1 MKDPTPTRSRPE
13 ETGVPSYLDHS
24 SLLFRKVDWGSAA
37 IETIAACANF
47 RGPRSAP
54 SSSPVGIFL
63 ALNPSAS
70 GKIERCRPRG
80 REGRYLESNSKA
92 LFSAM

>member
-1 MKDPTPTRSRPE
+1 MKEPTPHRSRPE
-13 ETGVPSYLDHS
+13 GTGVPSYLDHS
-24 SLLFRKVDWGSAA
+24 SLMFRKVVWGSAA
-37 IETIAACANF
+37 IETIAACANV
-47 RGPRSAP
+47 RGSTSAP

-70 GKIERCRPRG
+70 VKIERCRSRG
-80 REGRYLESNSKA
+80 REGRYLESKSKA